1 MNSARTTPTADSVRA
16 LMPQLQRELSELV
29 AIPCVSAS
37 GYPEETHADLL
48 KARDFIVE
56 LLRDAGVEQIESL
69 ELPETAPIIMGEIP
83 APDGAP
89 TVLLYGHYDVVPAGE
104 ESKWES
110 PPFEATERDGAIY
123 GRGSADSKSN
133 ILVHVGA
140 LRAWEG
146 RPPVGVKI
154 VIEGQEEIGSAFT
167 TFPPSKPELFAA
179 DAMVIADMGS
189 LRPGVPTLTIAL
201 RGTASVI
208 VEVRTLAG
216 PKHSGQFGGVAPD
229 ALVVLLHALASL
241 HDERGDVAVDGLR
254 REEWTGATY
263 SDDEFRELAEVA
275 EGLPFFGTGG
285 LGERVWSGPALTV
298 TGVDAQ
304 PVDQAL
310 NAVVPYARAKLNLR
324 IHPEQDPDGGAG
336 RAREASRSAAAV
348 RDLARGDA
356 GRDREGIRRGHV
368 RPGLRRGARRLR
380 DGLGQRAVVRRDRRL
395 DPARQ
400 RAPGGGPGRGDP
412 AAGHDRRLRQHP
424 RAERARPDRRVREGG
439 GRRDRALRA
448 ARRDLPEDGGI
459 VTTAP
464 EAAPAR
470 EPIMQR
476 ILGAIERGGNKMP
489 NPAIL
494 FVWLCVIVI
503 VLSALLAWADIKVT
517 YQVVEPPPISV
528 EETVPGGST
537 QPSGGLPDASV
548 QEGEYTVREET
559 ASIQSLLSADGI
571 RFLFTSFVASFR
583 NFAAVAIILVVMIG
597 VGLAEAAG
605 LIGALIRKLV
615 KVSSEAMLT
624 PILVFIGVLSSI
636 ASDAGYLVLI
646 PLGAAAFKSVGRNP
660 LAGMAAAFAGVA
672 AGFGVNF
679 LITPLDGVLTE
690 ITNDASALA
699 DPEQS
704 IDLAANLYFGIAST
718 ILVTIV
724 LTLVS
729 VYIVERSLGKHDP
742 ALESGDES
750 LDADKGPEVSPEAE
764 AKGLRYALIA
774 TVAVL
779 VGIGLLTVF
788 PDAPLRDPVTG
799 DIIGDSPF
807 MDSLILIITIIFFA
821 AGLAYG
827 RGAGTIRTSD
837 EVLASITKSW
847 AGLASLLFLFLLI
860 AQFIAYFNFSNMA
873 QVAAVK
879 LGDWLEEANIGVVWL
894 LIGFVLVTMLV
905 DLIMPAAIAK
915 WAILAPIFIPLFLRL
930 DVAPQT
936 VLAAYRVGDSPFNVV
951 TPLMAYF
958 PLIIIFAQRYRRDAG
973 IGTVVAMM
981 LPYVLVLSII
991 WTLFFVGW
999 YLLGIPLGPGAPVH
1013 ND

>member
-1 MNSARTTPTADSVRA
+1 MTNA
-16 LMPQLQRELSELV
+16 
-29 AIPCVSAS
+29 
-37 GYPEETHADLL
+37 PEA
-48 KARDFIVE
+48 
-56 LLRDAGVEQIESL
+56 
-69 ELPETAPIIMGEIP
+69 
-83 APDGAP
+83 
-89 TVLLYGHYDVVPAGE
+89 VPAG
-104 ESKWES
+104 
-110 PPFEATERDGAIY
+110 T
-123 GRGSADSKSN
+123 
-133 ILVHVGA
+133 
-140 LRAWEG
+140 
-146 RPPVGVKI
+146 
-154 VIEGQEEIGSAFT
+154 
-167 TFPPSKPELFAA
+167 
-179 DAMVIADMGS
+179 
-189 LRPGVPTLTIAL
+189 
-201 RGTASVI
+201 
-208 VEVRTLAG
+208 
-216 PKHSGQFGGVAPD
+216 
-229 ALVVLLHALASL
+229 
-241 HDERGDVAVDGLR
+241 
-254 REEWTGATY
+254 
-263 SDDEFRELAEVA
+263 
-275 EGLPFFGTGG
+275 
-285 LGERVWSGPALTV
+285 
-298 TGVDAQ
+298 
-304 PVDQAL
+304 
-310 NAVVPYARAKLNLR
+310 
-324 IHPEQDPDGGAG
+324 
-336 RAREASRSAAAV
+336 
-348 RDLARGDA
+348 
-356 GRDREGIRRGHV
+356 
-368 RPGLRRGARRLR
+368 
-380 DGLGQRAVVRRDRRL
+380 
-395 DPARQ
+395 
-400 RAPGGGPGRGDP
+400 
-412 AAGHDRRLRQHP
+412 
-424 RAERARPDRRVREGG
+424 
-439 GRRDRALRA
+439 
-448 ARRDLPEDGGI
+448 
-459 VTTAP
+459 
-464 EAAPAR
+464 
-470 EPIMQR
+470 PIMQR

-517 YQVVEPPPISV
+517 YQVVEPPPIAV

-548 QEGEYTVREET
+548 QEGEYAVREET
-559 ASIQSLLSADGI
+559 AAIKSLLSADGI

-690 ITNDASALA
+690 ITNDASALV

-729 VYIVERSLGKHDP
+729 VYIVERSLGTHDP
-742 ALESGDES
+742 ALESDDES

-774 TVAVL
+774 TAAVVVA
-779 VGIGLLTVF
+779 IGLLTVF
-788 PDAPLRDPVTG
+788 PDAPLRDPITG

-860 AQFIAYFNFSNMA
+860 AQFIAYFNYSNMA

-981 LPYVLVLSII
+981 LPYVLVLSIV
-991 WTLFFVGW
+991 WTVFFVAW
-999 YLLGIPLGPGAPVH
+999 YLVGIPLGPGAPVH